1 MWSTRFHQMWLILI
15 GVLATVVS
23 PSQAFAEDE
32 LPPEGKFAQINGIEM
47 YYEVYGEGEPL
58 VMLHYFGGS
67 GTIWKPFVPEFSK
80 HYKLVIPDLRGHGRS
95 SILTGKFTHK
105 QSALDVYALLD
116 QLGIKEFRGIGTS
129 TGGMTLLHM
138 ATQQPDRVKAMVV
151 VGAAPYWGER
161 CREFMR
167 TVNWDDKTAA
177 EKEELR
183 AVHRRGDEQIQA
195 IVKQFHDF
203 QSSYDDMNFTP
214 PYLSTI
220 KARTLIMHGDRDGV
234 FPIDIP
240 VTMYQSI
247 PHSYL
252 WIVPNGGHT
261 FLHAEPHASYA
272 EGLLRFFKGEWEA
285 NNQPR

>member
-1 MWSTRFHQMWLILI
+1 MLTRRFQEVCLILI
-15 GVLATVVS
+15 GLMTIVVLS
-23 PSQAFAEDE
+23 SQTFAENA
-32 LPPEGKFAQINGIEM
+32 LPPEGKFAQINGIDM

-80 HYKLVIPDLRGHGRS
+80 HYKLVIPDLRGHGRT
-95 SILTGKFTHK
+95 SILTGTFTHK
-105 QSALDVYALLD
+105 QSALDVYTLLD

-151 VGAAPYWGER
+151 VGATPYWGEP
-161 CREFMR
+161 CREI
-167 TVNWDDKTAA
+167 
-177 EKEELR
+177 LR
-183 AVHRRGDEQIQA
+183 ATNWNQQTPAELEESRKIHKRGDEQIRA
-195 IVKQFHDF
+195 LVKQFHDF
-203 QSSYDDMNFTP
+203 KDSYDDINFTS

-220 KARTLIMHGDRDGV
+220 KARTLIMHGDRDAF
-234 FPIDIP
+234 FPVDIP

-252 WIVPNGGHT
+252 WIIPNGGHT
-261 FLHAEPHASYA
+261 FLHDEPHASYS
-272 EGLLRFFKGEWEA
+272 EGVIRFFKGEWEEK
-285 NNQPR
+285 NQPR

>member
-1 MWSTRFHQMWLILI
+1 MLSRRLPEVWLILI
-15 GVLATVVS
+15 GVLATVVFTIH
-23 PSQAFAEDE
+23 ALAEEE
-32 LPPEGKFAQINGIEM
+32 LPPEGKCAQINGIEM

-151 VGAAPYWGER
+151 VGATPYWGEP
-161 CREFMR
+161 CREIMR
-167 TVNWDDKTAA
+167 AAKWDDVTPA
-177 EKEELR
+177 ELEESR
-183 AVHRRGDEQIQA
+183 KVHRRGDEQIQA

-203 QSSYDDMNFTP
+203 QFSYDDMNFTP

-220 KARTLIMHGDRDGV
+220 KARTLIMHGDRDKF
-234 FPIDIP
+234 FPVDIP
-240 VTMYQSI
+240 VTMYRSI
-247 PHSYL
+247 PQSYL

-261 FLHAEPHASYA
+261 FLHDEAHASYA
-272 EGLLRFFKGEWEA
+272 DGLLRFFKGEWEE